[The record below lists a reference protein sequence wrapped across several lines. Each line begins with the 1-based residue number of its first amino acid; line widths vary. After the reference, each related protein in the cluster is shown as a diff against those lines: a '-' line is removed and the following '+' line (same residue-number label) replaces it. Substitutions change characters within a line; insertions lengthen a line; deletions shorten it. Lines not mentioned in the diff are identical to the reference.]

1 MSVGQILSGSMEEIS
16 ELENRL
22 KDALAV
28 IDAAISDREGVAD
41 IVELRQ
47 QNAELKAGIDAAEQA
62 AAKAEVRLAETV
74 AELDLAKH
82 ISGAAADTGEVVES
96 ISRAHSGLDGQ
107 LQVVQARLED
117 ALGQISDLANQVQ
130 NLVQIAAS
138 QSSADTSRADRSEVE
153 AEMERLRQTRQ
164 DDVNHI
170 NGILEKLL
178 PLVEGERGA

>member
-1 MSVGQILSGSMEEIS
+1 MNEIS

-22 KDALAV
+22 KDALAL
-28 IDAAISDREGVAD
+28 IDEAISDGEGVAD

-47 QNAELKAGIDAAEQA
+47 QNAELKTGIETAEQA
-62 AAKAEVRLAETV
+62 AAKAEGRLAEAA
-74 AELDLAKH
+74 AELELAKH
-82 ISGAAADTGEVVES
+82 FSGAAADTGEVVES
-96 ISRAHSGLDGQ
+96 ITRAHTGLDGQ

-130 NLVQIAAS
+130 NFVQIAAD
-138 QSSADTSRADRSEVE
+138 QSSADVSRPDRSEVE

-164 DDVNHI
+164 EDVNHI
-170 NGILEKLL
+170 NGILEQLL

>member
-1 MSVGQILSGSMEEIS
+1 MKEIS

-28 IDAAISDREGVAD
+28 IDAAISDGEGMAD

-47 QNAELKAGIDAAEQA
+47 LNVELKTGIEAAEQTA
-62 AAKAEVRLAETV
+62 ARAEARLAETA
-74 AELDLAKH
+74 AELELAKH

-96 ISRAHSGLDGQ
+96 IARAHSGLDDQ

-117 ALGQISDLANQVQ
+117 ALGQISDLSNQVQ
-130 NLVQIAAS
+130 KFVQSAAD
-138 QSSADTSRADRSEVE
+138 QSSADSSRTDRSEVE

-170 NGILEKLL
+170 NGILEQLL